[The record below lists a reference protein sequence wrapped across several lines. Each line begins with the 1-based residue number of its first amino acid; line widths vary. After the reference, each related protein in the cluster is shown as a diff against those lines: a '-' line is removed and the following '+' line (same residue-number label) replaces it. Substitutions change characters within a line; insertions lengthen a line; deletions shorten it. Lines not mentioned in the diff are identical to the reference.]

1 MTHFDRVEVLMVRC
15 RKTHQGGYGNS
26 EEEDRAKI
34 VSVADSDADQQPSRN
49 AKAVTAR
56 ER

>member
-1 MTHFDRVEVLMVRC
+1 MIRC

-34 VSVADSDADQQPSRN
+34 VSVADY